1 MNQRVSRRHE
11 PQLCEFL
18 GGRTDAEGGDDVE
31 HRMLAT
37 VHAVLRIVS
46 ALSLEFGTPIDL
58 PQCWC
63 RASGVDHWPMVM
75 QEPQLLLVAMMV
87 FHPRTQPSGSP

>member
-18 GGRTDAEGGDDVE
+18 GGRTDAEGGGDLE
-31 HRMLAT
+31 QRTLAT

-46 ALSLEFGTPIDL
+46 ALSREFRTPVNL